1 MARRFDAPRLIVAS
15 HNPGK
20 VREIAELLAPL
31 GIAAVSAAELGLSAP
46 EETGETFAANAELK
60 ARAAMSAAGE
70 PALADDSG
78 LVVEA
83 LDGAPGIYS
92 ARWAGADGDFAAA
105 MRRVERELGQ
115 RGATAPAR
123 RRAHFVAALALCW
136 PDDHREVFEGRVD
149 GRLVWPPRGAK
160 GFGYDPIFQPDG
172 HDVTFGEMEAT
183 RKLAMSHRADAFAQ
197 LLDACFTAR

>member
-1 MARRFDAPRLIVAS
+1 
-15 HNPGK
+15 

-78 LVVEA
+78 LVIEA

-92 ARWAGADGDFAAA
+92 ARWAGAAGDFAAA
-105 MRRVERELGQ
+105 MCRVERELGQ

>member
-1 MARRFDAPRLIVAS
+1 VARRFDAPRLIVAS
-15 HNPGK
+15 HNSGK
-20 VREIAELLAPL
+20 VCEIGELLAPL

-105 MRRVERELGQ
+105 MRRVERELRQ
-115 RGATAPAR
+115 RGATAPPR

-136 PDDHREVFEGRVD
+136 PDDHREVFEGRID

-183 RKLAMSHRADAFAQ
+183 RKLAMSHRADAFSQ